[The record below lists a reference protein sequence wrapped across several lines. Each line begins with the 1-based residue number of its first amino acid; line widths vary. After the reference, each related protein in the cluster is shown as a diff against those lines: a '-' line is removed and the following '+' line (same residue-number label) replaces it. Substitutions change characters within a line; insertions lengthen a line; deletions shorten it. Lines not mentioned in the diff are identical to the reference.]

1 MKAYTYIL
9 VAFLA
14 LTLLVGCAKPIAN
27 FTLPTE
33 EPTAPANVQFENKSE
48 KSETYFWDFGDGN
61 TSTEISPKHTYSS
74 SGNYLIVLK
83 ANKGKKTSTEE
94 KRLRVQAPKNCLVE
108 LSTPMGS
115 MVIELYNNTP
125 LHRDNF
131 IKLVEEGYYD
141 GLLFH
146 RVISGFMVQGGD
158 PRSKNAKP
166 NDPLGSG
173 GPGYQ
178 VDAEIKNFHIKGALA
193 AARTG
198 DSVNPKKKSS
208 GSQFYIVQGQKQTDS
223 SLINMELS
231 KGISYTTEIKKAYVQ
246 NGGTP
251 QLDNEYT
258 VFGQVIK
265 GMDVID
271 KIAATKTKRGD
282 RPVED
287 VKMTLKV
294 IN

>member
-1 MKAYTYIL
+1 MNIAKTTLTSII
-9 VAFLA
+9 FLS
-14 LTLLVGCAKPIAN
+14 LLFGCARPIAE
-27 FTLPTE
+27 FTLPASDTI
-33 EPTAPANVQFENKSE
+33 APVEIQFNNNSK

-61 TSTEISPKHTYSS
+61 TSTEESPSHTYSS

-83 ANKGKKTSTEE
+83 AEKGNKSSTAEQRIQV
-94 KRLRVQAPKNCLVE
+94 KAPKNCLVE
-108 LSTPMGS
+108 LSTSYGK

-131 IKLVEEGYYD
+131 IKLVEEGFYND
-141 GLLFH
+141 LLFH
-146 RVISGFMVQGGD
+146 RVINGFMIQGGD
-158 PRSKNAKP
+158 PRSKNAKAG
-166 NDPLGSG
+166 DALGNG

-178 VDAEIKNFHIKGALA
+178 VNAEIKNFHIKGALA
-193 AARTG
+193 AARTS
-198 DSVNPKKKSS
+198 DSVNPMKKSS
-208 GSQFYIVQGQKQTDS
+208 GSQFYIVQGQKQTDA
-223 SLINMELS
+223 SLMNMEMS
-231 KGISYTTEIKKAYVQ
+231 KGISYSPEIKKAYVE

-251 QLDNEYT
+251 QLDAEYT

-282 RPVED
+282 RPQED

>member
-1 MKAYTYIL
+1 MC
-9 VAFLA
+9 
-14 LTLLVGCAKPIAN
+14 LLVGCAKPIAN

-33 EPTAPANVQFENKSE
+33 DPIAPANVQFENNSK
-48 KSETYFWDFGDGN
+48 KSETYLWDFGDGN
-61 TSTEISPKHTYSS
+61 TSTEESPNHTYSS
-74 SGNYLIVLK
+74 SGNYLVVLK

-94 KRLRVQAPKNCLVE
+94 KRLRVQAPNNCLVE

-115 MVIELYNNTP
+115 MVIELYNDTP

-131 IKLVEEGYYD
+131 IKLVEEGFYD

-166 NDPLGSG
+166 NDQLGSG

-208 GSQFYIVQGQKQTDS
+208 GSQFYIVQGQKQTAS

-231 KGISYTTEIKKAYVQ
+231 KGISYPPEVKKAYVE

-265 GMDVID
+265 GLEVID
-271 KIAATKTKRGD
+271 KIAKTQTKRGD

-287 VKMTLKV
+287 VTMTIKI

>member
-1 MKAYTYIL
+1 MSSNYTTFFTL
-9 VAFLA
+9 FVFL
-14 LTLLVGCAKPIAN
+14 LLVGCARPVAK

-33 EPTAPANVQFENKSE
+33 EPTAPAIVQFDNSSE
-48 KSETYFWDFGDGN
+48 KSETYLWDFGDGN
-61 TSTEISPKHTYSS
+61 TSTEESPSHNYGT

-83 ANKGKKTSTEE
+83 ATKGKKTSTEE
-94 KRLRVQAPKNCLVE
+94 QRLIVQAPKNCLVE
-108 LSTPMGS
+108 LSTSFGN

-131 IKLVEEGYYD
+131 VKLVEEGFYD
-141 GLLFH
+141 DLLFH
-146 RVISGFMVQGGD
+146 RVISGFMIQGGD

-166 NDPLGSG
+166 DEQLGSG

-178 VDAEIKNFHIKGALA
+178 VDAEIKNFHG
-193 AARTG
+193 
-198 DSVNPKKKSS
+198 
-208 GSQFYIVQGQKQTDS
+208 
-223 SLINMELS
+223 NMASS
-231 KGISYTTEIKKAYVQ
+231 KGLNYPPEVLTAYVEQ
-246 NGGTP
+246 GGTP

-265 GMDVID
+265 GMEVID
-271 KIAATKTKRGD
+271 KIAATKTQRGN

-287 VKMTLKV
+287 VRMTFKV

>member
-1 MKAYTYIL
+1 MNFTKSIWFSFCASL
-9 VAFLA
+9 
-14 LTLLVGCAKPIAN
+14 LLVGCAKPIAK

-33 EPTAPANVQFENKSE
+33 EPIAPANVQFNNESQQ
-48 KSETYFWDFGDGN
+48 SETYEWDFGDGN
-61 TSTEISPKHTYSS
+61 TSTEVSPTHTYSS
-74 SGNYLIVLK
+74 SGNYLVVLK
-83 ANKGKKTSTEE
+83 ANKGKKTSTKEQ
-94 KRLRVQAPKNCLVE
+94 RLLVQAPKNCLVE
-108 LSTPMGS
+108 LSTPLGS

-131 IKLVEEGYYD
+131 VKLVEEEYYD

-166 NDPLGSG
+166 NDQLGSG

-208 GSQFYIVQGQKQTDS
+208 GSQFYIVQGQKQTDA

-231 KGISYTTEIKKAYVQ
+231 KGVSYPPDVKKAYIE

-265 GMDVID
+265 GMEVID
-271 KIAATKTKRGD
+271 KIAKTKTKRGD

-287 VKMTLKV
+287 VPMTIKI

>member
-1 MKAYTYIL
+1 MSSNYTTFFTL
-9 VAFLA
+9 FVFL
-14 LTLLVGCAKPIAN
+14 LLVGCARPVAK

-33 EPTAPANVQFENKSE
+33 EPTAPAIVQFDNSSE
-48 KSETYFWDFGDGN
+48 KSETYLWDFGDGN
-61 TSTEISPKHTYSS
+61 TSTEESPSHNYGT

-83 ANKGKKTSTEE
+83 ATKGKKTSTEE
-94 KRLRVQAPKNCLVE
+94 QRLIVQAPKNCLVE
-108 LSTPMGS
+108 LSTSFGN

-131 IKLVEEGYYD
+131 VKLVEEGFYD
-141 GLLFH
+141 DLLFH
-146 RVISGFMVQGGD
+146 RVISGFMIQGGD

-166 NDPLGSG
+166 DEQLGSG

-193 AARTG
+193 AARTS
-198 DSVNPKKKSS
+198 DNVNPKKKSS
-208 GSQFYIVQGQKQTDS
+208 GSQFYIVQGQKQTKS
-223 SLINMELS
+223 SLGNMASS
-231 KGISYTTEIKKAYVQ
+231 KGLNYPPEVLTAYVEQ
-246 NGGTP
+246 GGTP

-265 GMDVID
+265 GMEVID
-271 KIAATKTKRGD
+271 KIAATKTQRGN

-287 VKMTLKV
+287 VRMTFKV